1 MKALGIKVKNI
12 VWDLDGTLFD
22 TWDLHIQTV
31 KEIYCLY
38 YREKISTLKILRKQD
53 NNLLKTL
60 NNIFVEE
67 KLEEILSQYRL
78 ITKKII
84 NDGYLFDKLNIKAV
98 FEENFGKEKGAQL
111 EIITGRDYFTTDLIL
126 EKYEIKH
133 FFNKIICSEN
143 LQSEK
148 SKYLEESKNKY
159 NDWIYVTDSMIEKK
173 QLEKYFKDIILV
185 NWFKENDESY
195 VAEKMEEIIYG

>member
-31 KEIYCLY
+31 KEIYCLC

-98 FEENFGKEKGAQL
+98 FEENFGKEKGVQL
-111 EIITGRDYFTTDLIL
+111 ELITGRD
-126 EKYEIKH
+126 
-133 FFNKIICSEN
+133 
-143 LQSEK
+143 
-148 SKYLEESKNKY
+148 
-159 NDWIYVTDSMIEKK
+159 
-173 QLEKYFKDIILV
+173 
-185 NWFKENDESY
+185 
-195 VAEKMEEIIYG
+195 

>member
-31 KEIYCLY
+31 KEIYCLC

-78 ITKKII
+78 IIKKII

-98 FEENFGKEKGAQL
+98 FEENFGKEKGVQL
-111 EIITGRDYFTTDLIL
+111 ELITGRDYFTTDLIL
-126 EKYEIKH
+126 EKYGIKH

-143 LQSEK
+143 LQFEK

-159 NDWIYVTDSMIEKK
+159 NNWIYVTDSMVEKK

>member
-31 KEIYCLY
+31 KEIYCLC

-78 ITKKII
+78 ITKK
-84 NDGYLFDKLNIKAV
+84 
-98 FEENFGKEKGAQL
+98 
-111 EIITGRDYFTTDLIL
+111 
-126 EKYEIKH
+126 
-133 FFNKIICSEN
+133 
-143 LQSEK
+143 
-148 SKYLEESKNKY
+148 
-159 NDWIYVTDSMIEKK
+159 
-173 QLEKYFKDIILV
+173 
-185 NWFKENDESY
+185 
-195 VAEKMEEIIYG
+195 